1 MPHLVNL
8 SASAAAHARRPHTG
22 DDDVVMEYTW
32 DVISTP
38 FGAAVG
44 VTGEHGLVWFHVID
58 GDPQWE
64 IEHVS
69 ARLGTVPESSP
80 GSLAELCEQIEEYA
94 DGRRREFSVELD
106 WRLVEGFALDALRAV
121 TEIPYGTTAS
131 YGEIALVAGRPRA
144 ARAVGTACRLTPFSL
159 IVPVHRVV
167 RSDGSVGEYGAHPE
181 TKRALLELEGAIAPR
196 PVPRRTARTDD
207 AEADEAFRQAL
218 RN

>member
-1 MPHLVNL
+1 MK
-8 SASAAAHARRPHTG
+8 
-22 DDDVVMEYTW
+22 YTW

-44 VTGEHGLVWFHVID
+44 VAGERGLVWFHLID

-64 IEHVS
+64 IERVS
-69 ARLGTVPESSP
+69 AQLGTVPVSSP
-80 GSLAELCEQIEEYA
+80 GSLAELCEQIEEYS
-94 DGRRREFSVELD
+94 DGKRREFDVELD
-106 WRLVEGFALDALRAV
+106 WSLVSGFTLDALQAV
-121 TEIPYGTTAS
+121 TEIPYGATAS

-196 PVPRRTARTDD
+196 AVPRRTTRVDD
-207 AEADEAFRQAL
+207 EAADEAFDRAA
-218 RN
+218 RG

>member
-1 MPHLVNL
+1 
-8 SASAAAHARRPHTG
+8 
-22 DDDVVMEYTW
+22 MEYTW

-44 VTGEHGLVWFHVID
+44 VTGEHGLVWFHLID

-64 IEHVS
+64 IERV
-69 ARLGTVPESSP
+69 AAQLGDVPESSP

-94 DGRRREFSVELD
+94 DGTRREFDVELD
-106 WRLVEGFALDALRAV
+106 WSLVTGFALDALQAI
-121 TEIPYGTTAS
+121 TEIPYGATAS

-196 PVPRRTARTDD
+196 AVPHRTARVDD
-207 AEADEAFRQAL
+207 AEADEAFERAA
-218 RN
+218 RG

>member
-1 MPHLVNL
+1 
-8 SASAAAHARRPHTG
+8 
-22 DDDVVMEYTW
+22 MEYTW

-44 VTGEHGLVWFHVID
+44 VTGEHGLVWFHLID

-64 IEHVS
+64 IERV
-69 ARLGTVPESSP
+69 AAQLGAVPESSP
-80 GSLAELCEQIEEYA
+80 GSLADLCEQIEEYA
-94 DGRRREFSVELD
+94 DGTRREFDVALD
-106 WRLVEGFALDALRAV
+106 WSLVTGFALDALQAI
-121 TEIPYGTTAS
+121 TEIPYGATAS

-196 PVPRRTARTDD
+196 AAPHRTARIDD
-207 AEADEAFRQAL
+207 AEAEDAFDQAA
-218 RN
+218 RG